1 MKNFSKLLLLL
12 SSSFIAINCLAISG
26 TFYNSISNRSSTSFW
41 SGIGYEIGTDRWDN
55 CGWWGEYGWGYYK
68 TGGNCGP
75 GDGAGNYINAYTTI
89 GQTGGHTSNY
99 GRTAANQKLYV
110 DYPQGT
116 RALQITNDVNGSD
129 SEHIYLKTWCKNQQ
143 EWWDKEYIG
152 QNATTFQKTIILPAV
167 GGGYDVAYALFEYN
181 PQYGTTPDEY
191 VDFFESNKGTGE
203 LLAARYVNKCF

>member
-1 MKNFSKLLLLL
+1 MKKFSKLLLLL
-12 SSSFIAINCLAISG
+12 SSSFITINCLAISG

-55 CGWWGEYGWGYYK
+55 CGWWGEYGWGYYN
-68 TGGNCGP
+68 TGGNCNGSI
-75 GDGAGNYINAYTTI
+75 GKGIASYSTI

-99 GRTAANQKLYV
+99 GRTGAKEVIYV
-110 DYPQGT
+110 TDSSGT
-116 RALQITNDVNGSD
+116 NGLTITNHVDGSD

-143 EWWDKEYIG
+143 EWLDKEYVG
-152 QNATTFQKTIILPAV
+152 QNATTFQKTIILPAI